1 VNPVFLGIVLVA
13 FAAAAWRQLAFVP
26 ATADAVAPM
35 QELANQMLDA
45 ASGAVTLSIGL
56 VGVMTLFL
64 GLTKVA
70 EAGGLLVVIAK
81 TIRPL
86 MIRLFPD
93 VPADHPAMGAMVL
106 NLSANVLG
114 LGNAST
120 PFGIRAMQE
129 LDRLNPRKGTATDAM
144 AMFMALHTTSL
155 SLLPTGVVALRAAA
169 GSKDP
174 SAIVPP
180 TLVAMLIA
188 TATAI
193 AAAFILRRFYPPPD
207 VEGGSPPAAAD
218 GRRAASDDDLTLG
231 SGAYPGW
238 VSASVLIVVLTMV
251 PLTIFYGRVF
261 SPWIIPVLMV
271 GFLLFGAL
279 RGVKVYETFIE
290 GAKDGFELAIQ
301 IIPYLVAILT
311 AVAMFR
317 ASGALD
323 ALVRVLGPITS
334 AIGLP
339 PEVLPM
345 ALLRPLSGS
354 GAFAVLA
361 ALLQDPAVGADSYAG
376 WLAST
381 LQGAMDTIFYI
392 FAIYFGAIGV
402 RRMRHALPAAL
413 IGATAGVVAAIVTCK
428 LLFPA

>member
-1 VNPVFLGIVLVA
+1 MNAVFIGIVVVA
-13 FAAAAWRQLAFVP
+13 FAAAAWRQLAFMP
-26 ATADAVAPM
+26 AAPDALAPM
-35 QELANQMLDA
+35 QTLANQMLDA

-86 MIRLFPD
+86 MVRLFPD
-93 VPADHPAMGAMVL
+93 VPPDHPAMGAMVL

-114 LGNAST
+114 LGNAAT

-129 LDRLNPRKGTATDAM
+129 LDRLNPYKGTATDAM
-144 AMFMALHTTSL
+144 VMFMALHTTSL

-174 SAIVPP
+174 SAIVPT

-188 TATAI
+188 TATAVV
-193 AAAFILRRFYPPPD
+193 AALVLRRFYPIIAVKTPLPD
-207 VEGGSPPAAAD
+207 AVDTRSAANDA
-218 GRRAASDDDLTLG
+218 DLTPG

-238 VSASVLIVVLTMV
+238 VSATALVAVLALV
-251 PLTIFYGRVF
+251 PLTILYGRAF
-261 SPWIIPVLMV
+261 SPWIIPGLMV
-271 GFLLFGAL
+271 AFILFGAA

-290 GAKDGFELAIQ
+290 GAKDGFELAVR

-323 ALVRVLGPITS
+323 ALVRALGPFTS
-334 AIGLP
+334 ALGLP
-339 PEVLPM
+339 AEVLPT

-361 ALLQDPAVGADSYAG
+361 ALQQDPNVGPDSYAG
-376 WLAST
+376 WLGAT

-392 FAIYFGAIGV
+392 FAIYFGAVGV
-402 RRMRHALPAAL
+402 RRFRHALPAAL
-413 IGATAGVVAAIVTCK
+413 IGAAAGVAAAIVTCT